1 MRARIAA
8 IEALS
13 PAIKRITLAAAD
25 GTPLPTASAGA
36 HIMLAIPGPGRVW
49 KNAYSLV
56 SPPDARDRYQ
66 IIVRRVEPSR
76 GGSAWLHDHAA
87 AGQEIELAP
96 PINLFPIAR
105 RAAKH
110 LLLSA
115 GIGLTPFL
123 SYLPVLRGAGQKFEL
138 HHCCRHAEAAAFT
151 ALLPG
156 TGEAITLHS
165 SRNTL
170 DVLHLLARQRL
181 DTHLYVCGPD
191 PFMVAVLGAARD
203 LGWPEAKLHFESFGG
218 ATGGAPFTAHL
229 KRSGITVA
237 VAADQSLLEAIEA
250 AGLQPPCL
258 CRGGACGE
266 CALPVLGGV
275 PEHRDHVLSPA
286 EHAAGDIM
294 MTCVSRAK
302 TPELVLD
309 F

>member
-1 MRARIAA
+1 M
-8 IEALS
+8 
-13 PAIKRITLAAAD
+13 
-25 GTPLPTASAGA
+25 
-36 HIMLAIPGPGRVW
+36 W

-56 SPPDARDRYQ
+56 SPPDDRDRYR

-87 AGQEIELAP
+87 LGQEIEIAP
-96 PINLFPIAR
+96 PANLFPIAR
-105 RAAKH
+105 LATKH

-123 SYLPVLRGAGQKFEL
+123 SYLPVLRAAGQKFEL
-138 HHCCRHAEAAAFT
+138 HHCCRQAEAAAFA
-151 ALLPG
+151 ALLPE
-156 TGEAITLHS
+156 TGEDITLHS
-165 SRNTL
+165 GRDTL
-170 DVLHLLARQRL
+170 RVSELLARQL
-181 DTHLYVCGPD
+181 LNTHLYVCGPE
-191 PFMVAVLGAARD
+191 PFMDLVLGAARG

-229 KRSGITVA
+229 ARSGITVQ

-250 AGLQPPCL
+250 AGIAAPCL

-266 CALPVLGGV
+266 CALPVLAGV
-275 PEHRDHVLSPA
+275 PEHRDHVLSAA
-286 EHAAGDIM
+286 EHAAGDRI